1 MHNCTSA
8 APLPPRYYDSFL
20 GRRRVN
26 RADHA
31 VHSGMLA
38 GYNMASGATEGTE
51 GGEGARAHS
60 RAFRST
66 SFPKAY
72 THQPVFRSR
81 LVDVSISGIGDVSS
95 ALETVGDDIA
105 CNE

>member
-1 MHNCTSA
+1 
-8 APLPPRYYDSFL
+8 
-20 GRRRVN
+20 
-26 RADHA
+26 
-31 VHSGMLA
+31 
-38 GYNMASGATEGTE
+38 MASGATEGGE